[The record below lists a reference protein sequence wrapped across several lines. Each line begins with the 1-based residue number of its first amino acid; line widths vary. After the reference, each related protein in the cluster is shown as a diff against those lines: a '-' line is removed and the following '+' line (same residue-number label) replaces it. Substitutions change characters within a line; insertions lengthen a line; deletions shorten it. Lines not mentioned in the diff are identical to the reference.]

1 MFQSRALI
9 LNINTLAPG
18 YYSFTVLAPEIA
30 AAAKPGQFIQV
41 KIGDTAV
48 NDPLL
53 PRPISLF
60 HRNEAEGSISFIFKV
75 LGRGT
80 GILAGK
86 KKGELLSVRGPIGNG
101 FSMDGVARSVF
112 LIAGGIGMPP
122 LFFLA
127 EELIRT
133 APQTKV
139 ILFYGGRT
147 RLDLLELERWA
158 GLGVEVLAATD
169 DGSYGTKGLVTDLVS
184 DKLKTVPPG
193 LLAACGPQP
202 MLRAVQG
209 LADSFKIPCQL
220 SLEAH
225 MACGVGACLG
235 CACET
240 KQGYR
245 RVCVDGPV
253 FSGEEVVL

>member
-1 MFQSRALI
+1 MFHTRALI
-9 LNINTLAPG
+9 ISTNTLAPG
-18 YYSFTVLAPEIA
+18 YHLFTVLAPEIA
-30 AAAKPGQFIQV
+30 VAAKPGQFIQV
-41 KIGDTAV
+41 NIGEMAV

-53 PRPISLF
+53 PRPISLLQ
-60 HRNEAEGSISFIFKV
+60 RNEAEGSISFIFKV

-86 KKGELLSVRGPIGNG
+86 RKGELLSVRGPIGNG
-101 FSMDGVARSVF
+101 FSVGGAVRSIF
-112 LIAGGIGMPP
+112 LVAGGIGMPP

-127 EELIRT
+127 DYLAENT
-133 APQTKV
+133 PQTKV
-139 ILFYGGRT
+139 TLFYGGRT
-147 RLDLLELERWA
+147 RSDLLELERWS

-169 DGSYGTKGLVTDLVS
+169 DGSYGYKGLITDLVS
-184 DKLKTVPPG
+184 DKLKTAPPD

-209 LADSFKIPCQL
+209 LAAEFKIPCQL

-235 CACET
+235 CACKT
-240 KQGYR
+240 SQGHR

-253 FSGEEVVL
+253 FSSEEVVL

>member
-1 MFQSRALI
+1 MFQMRALI
-9 LNINTLAPG
+9 LDTETLAPG
-18 YYSFTVLAPEIA
+18 YYMFTVLAPEIA
-30 AAAKPGQFIQV
+30 AAAKPGQFIQ
-41 KIGDTAV
+41 ISAGAMEV

-60 HRNEAEGSISFIFKV
+60 DRNEAKGTIRFIFKV

-86 KKGELLSVRGPIGNG
+86 KKGEILGIRGPIGNG
-101 FSMDGVARSVF
+101 FSVPGGAVDVF
-112 LIAGGIGMPP
+112 LVAGGIGMPP
-122 LFFLA
+122 VFFLA

-133 APQTKV
+133 APQTK
-139 ILFYGGRT
+139 ITLFYGGRT
-147 RLDLLELERWA
+147 KLDLLELKLWE
-158 GLGVEVLAATD
+158 GLGVEVSAATD
-169 DGSYGTKGLVTDLVS
+169 DGSFGYKGLVTDLVS
-184 DKLKTVPPG
+184 GKTKTAPPDF
-193 LLAACGPQP
+193 LAACGPQP
-202 MLRAVQG
+202 MLKAVQE
-209 LADSFKIPCQL
+209 LAAAFKVPAQL

-235 CACET
+235 CTCET

-253 FSGEEVVL
+253 FLGDEVEI